1 MLKLSGLFDNNRS
14 MHEGSFRF
22 LKQVGCFI
30 RLCELKSLSRITLLH
45 FHESES
51 IFLERQFICD
61 LIALCFGLKEQL
73 KSHFFLQKFSST
85 FKRFSLQ
92 TFKRFSIRLDNFHRD
107 VTLKEKNKSPPFQF
121 RFKRNSVPKFYH

>member
-1 MLKLSGLFDNNRS
+1 MLKLSGLFDNNRL

-51 IFLERQFICD
+51 IGKAIHMWFNRSMFWVERTTQ
-61 LIALCFGLKEQL
+61 KP
-73 KSHFFLQKFSST
+73 FFLAK
-85 FKRFSLQ
+85 
-92 TFKRFSIRLDNFHRD
+92 
-107 VTLKEKNKSPPFQF
+107 V
-121 RFKRNSVPKFYH
+121 